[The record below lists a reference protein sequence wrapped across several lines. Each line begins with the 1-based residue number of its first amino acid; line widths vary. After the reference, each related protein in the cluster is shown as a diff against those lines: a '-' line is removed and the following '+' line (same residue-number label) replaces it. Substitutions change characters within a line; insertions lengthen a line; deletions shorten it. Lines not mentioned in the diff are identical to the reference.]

1 MCRLTF
7 STFASITLRRCRHT
21 NWGDSAMKYQSIL
34 VFLMIGSLLACAHG
48 SKMQK
53 LRPDMTR
60 QEVIKILGQ
69 PDGFKRCGDYESLK
83 YANKLMSGWAWD
95 RADYF
100 AILLNGKLV
109 EYGVGEIRVKE
120 NNTIVL
126 IPLK

>member
-1 MCRLTF
+1 MLL
-7 STFASITLRRCRHT
+7 I
-21 NWGDSAMKYQSIL
+21 I
-34 VFLMIGSLLACAHG
+34 MISSLLMACAHG

-53 LRPDMTR
+53 LRPDMSG

-69 PDGFKRCGDYESLK
+69 PDGFKRSGDYESLK
-83 YANKLMSGWAWD
+83 FANKLMSGWAWD

-100 AILLNGKLV
+100 AILKNGKLV
-109 EYGVGEIRVKE
+109 EYGVGEVRVKD

>member
-1 MCRLTF
+1 
-7 STFASITLRRCRHT
+7 
-21 NWGDSAMKYQSIL
+21 
-34 VFLMIGSLLACAHG
+34 MIGSLLFACAHG

-53 LRPDMTR
+53 LRPNMTK

-69 PDGFKRCGDYESLK
+69 PDGFKITGDYESLK
-83 YANKLMSGWAWD
+83 YANKLMSGWAYD

-100 AILLNGKLV
+100 AILKNGRLV
-109 EYGVGEIRVKE
+109 EYGVGEVRVKE